1 MGIHSD
7 VSRFGAQV
15 INGIGFLGTGT
26 IIVTGRQEVKG
37 LTTAAGLW
45 ASACMGLAIGAGFYE
60 CVILAVLLITFC
72 VRLLP
77 IFEGFLV
84 ERARNINIYVEFAS
98 LDDVGAI
105 ISRIK
110 EQGAQIFEVDIN
122 HGEENRSLKPSAV
135 FSIRLN
141 QRCLHEEVLTAI
153 SDLEHITMID
163 EV

>member
-1 MGIHSD
+1 
-7 VSRFGAQV
+7 
-15 INGIGFLGTGT
+15 
-26 IIVTGRQEVKG
+26 
-37 LTTAAGLW
+37 
-45 ASACMGLAIGAGFYE
+45 MGLAIGAGFYE